1 MDQSLLYMIGAGVLA
16 LVLIILILRF
26 AMRPKKTAAPQQTG
40 LGLPVNPGTSS
51 GGAESKPLSSFTPSV
66 AEMRAAEAAASSV
79 AATSGPGVWS
89 RDAASSSAGEG
100 RNAPSATAAPV
111 TAASSRPSFQQN
123 GCPKCGGRFLDGELE
138 GPTLMVDGVSREDF
152 QPLLTARECSS
163 CGFLELYTRPVS
175 R

>member
-66 AEMRAAEAAASSV
+66 AEMRAAEAAAQRHLCRAV
-79 AATSGPGVWS
+79 HREPA
-89 RDAASSSAGEG
+89 RRRRHKAG
-100 RNAPSATAAPV
+100 
-111 TAASSRPSFQQN
+111 
-123 GCPKCGGRFLDGELE
+123 
-138 GPTLMVDGVSREDF
+138 
-152 QPLLTARECSS
+152 
-163 CGFLELYTRPVS
+163 
-175 R
+175 